1 MRAIAMGWRGGLTV
15 LPVLLWGLGAAAQTL
30 PWPSAPAQQPGMA
43 APSGADQAVCTIELT
58 QLSQD
63 VENLRA
69 AARAATE
76 RKAKRKEIC
85 GYLTEMAQ
93 AATKLIHFAGASG
106 STCGLAPGA
115 MAQLKGD
122 GERAIG
128 ACRQICILEPVA
140 GRLDDVPPAF
150 ATPVGLADSNCG
162 GL

>member
-1 MRAIAMGWRGGLTV
+1 MA
-15 LPVLLWGLGAAAQTL
+15 VLLWGLGAAGQTL
-30 PWPSAPAQQPGMA
+30 PWPNAPAPQSGMA
-43 APSGADQAVCTIELT
+43 APSGADQVVCSIELT

-76 RKAKRKEIC
+76 RKAKRQEIC

-93 AATKLIHFAGASG
+93 AATKLIRFTEASG
-106 STCGLAPGA
+106 SACGLAPGA
-115 MAQLKGD
+115 MAQIRGD

-140 GRLDDVPPAF
+140 GRLDDVPPTF

-162 GL
+162 GP

>member
-1 MRAIAMGWRGGLTV
+1 MAMGWRGGLAV
-15 LPVLLWGLGAAAQTL
+15 LAVLAWGVGAAAQTL
-30 PWPSAPAQQPGMA
+30 PWPSAPATQPGVV
-43 APSGADQAVCTIELT
+43 APSGADQAVCSIELT

-76 RKAKRKEIC
+76 RKAKRTEIC
-85 GYLTEMAQ
+85 RYLTGMAQ
-93 AATKLIHFAGASG
+93 AATKLIRFAGTSG
-106 STCGLAPGA
+106 SACGLAPGA
-115 MAQLKGD
+115 MAQIKGD

-150 ATPVGLADSNCG
+150 ATPVGLAGASCG

>member
-1 MRAIAMGWRGGLTV
+1 MAMGWRGFLTV
-15 LPVLLWGLGAAAQTL
+15 LAVLSWGVGAAAQTL
-30 PWPSAPAQQPGMA
+30 PWPDAPAVQPGVV

-58 QLSQD
+58 QLSRD

-76 RKAKRKEIC
+76 RKTKRKEIC
-85 GYLTEMAQ
+85 KYLTAMAQ
-93 AATKLIHFAGASG
+93 AATKLINFASKSG
-106 STCGLAPGA
+106 SACGLAPGA
-115 MAQLKGD
+115 MAQIRGD

-140 GRLDDVPPAF
+140 GRLDDVPSTF

>member
-1 MRAIAMGWRGGLTV
+1 
-15 LPVLLWGLGAAAQTL
+15 
-30 PWPSAPAQQPGMA
+30 MA

-63 VENLRA
+63 FENLRT
-69 AARAATE
+69 AARIATE

-85 GYLTEMAQ
+85 RYLTEMAQ
-93 AATKLIHFAGASG
+93 AATRLVRFASASA
-106 STCGLAPGA
+106 CGLAPGT
-115 MAQLKGD
+115 MAQLKGE

-150 ATPVGLADSNCG
+150 ATPVALANSNCG
-162 GL
+162 EP

>member
-1 MRAIAMGWRGGLTV
+1 LQAMAMGWRGGLTV
-15 LPVLLWGLGAAAQTL
+15 LAVLLWGFGAAAQTL
-30 PWPSAPAQQPGMA
+30 PWPSAPSSQPGIA
-43 APSGADQAVCTIELT
+43 APSGANQAVCTIELT

-69 AARAATE
+69 AARNATE
-76 RKAKRKEIC
+76 HKAKRREIC
-85 GYLTEMAQ
+85 GYLTGMAQ
-93 AATKLIHFAGASG
+93 AATKLIHFASASG

-115 MAQLKGD
+115 IAQIKGD

-150 ATPVGLADSNCG
+150 ATPVALANANCG
-162 GL
+162 EP

>member
-1 MRAIAMGWRGGLTV
+1 MTMGWRGGLTV
-15 LPVLLWGLGAAAQTL
+15 LALCLWGFGAAAQTL
-30 PWPSAPAQQPGMA
+30 PWPSAPAAQPGMA

-85 GYLTEMAQ
+85 KYLTEMAQ
-93 AATKLIHFAGASG
+93 AATRLVRFAGASG
-106 STCGLAPGA
+106 STCGLAPGT
-115 MAQLKGD
+115 MAQIRGE

-140 GRLDDVPPAF
+140 GRLDDVPPTF

-162 GL
+162 AP

>member
-1 MRAIAMGWRGGLTV
+1 MAMGWRGGLTILSV
-15 LPVLLWGLGAAAQTL
+15 LVWGFAAAAQTL

-43 APSGADQAVCTIELT
+43 APTGADQAVCTIELT

-69 AARAATE
+69 AARDATE
-76 RKAKRKEIC
+76 HKAKRKEIC
-85 GYLTEMAQ
+85 RYLTEMAR

-106 STCGLAPGA
+106 SACGLAPGA
-115 MAQLKGD
+115 MAQIKGD

-150 ATPVGLADSNCG
+150 ATPVALADANCG
-162 GL
+162 GP

>member
-1 MRAIAMGWRGGLTV
+1 MGWRGILTIAG
-15 LPVLLWGLGAAAQTL
+15 VLLWGLGAGAQTL
-30 PWPSAPAQQPGMA
+30 PRPNAPVAQPGMA

-58 QLSQD
+58 QLSRNVD
-63 VENLRA
+63 SLRA

-76 RKAKRKEIC
+76 RKAKRTEVC
-85 GYLTEMAQ
+85 QYLTGMAQ
-93 AATKLIHFAGASG
+93 AATRLIRFADASG
-106 STCGLAPGA
+106 SACGLAPGA
-115 MAQLKGD
+115 MAQIKGD

-162 GL
+162 GP

>member
-1 MRAIAMGWRGGLTV
+1 MAMGWRGVPTLLAV
-15 LPVLLWGLGAAAQTL
+15 LVWGFGAAAQTL
-30 PWPSAPAQQPGMA
+30 PWPSAPSSQPGMA

-63 VENLRA
+63 FENLRT
-69 AARAATE
+69 AARIATE

-85 GYLTEMAQ
+85 RYLTEMAQ
-93 AATKLIHFAGASG
+93 AATRLVRFASASA
-106 STCGLAPGA
+106 CGLAPGT
-115 MAQLKGD
+115 MAQLKGE

-150 ATPVGLADSNCG
+150 ATPVALANSNCG
-162 GL
+162 EP

>member
-1 MRAIAMGWRGGLTV
+1 
-15 LPVLLWGLGAAAQTL
+15 
-30 PWPSAPAQQPGMA
+30 MA
-43 APSGADQAVCTIELT
+43 APSGGDQAICSIELT

-85 GYLTEMAQ
+85 GYLTGMAQ
-93 AATKLIHFAGASG
+93 AATKLIRFTDASG
-106 STCGLAPGA
+106 SACGLAPGA
-115 MAQLKGD
+115 MAQIRGD

-162 GL
+162 GP

>member
-1 MRAIAMGWRGGLTV
+1 MGWRGFLTV
-15 LPVLLWGLGAAAQTL
+15 LALFLWGFGAAAQTL
-30 PWPSAPAQQPGMA
+30 PWPNAPAAQPGMA
-43 APSGADQAVCTIELT
+43 APSGAEQAVCTIELT

-76 RKAKRKEIC
+76 RKAKRREIC
-85 GYLTEMAQ
+85 KYLTEMAQ

-106 STCGLAPGA
+106 SACGLAPGA
-115 MAQLKGD
+115 MAQIRGD

-150 ATPVGLADSNCG
+150 ATPVGLANSNCG